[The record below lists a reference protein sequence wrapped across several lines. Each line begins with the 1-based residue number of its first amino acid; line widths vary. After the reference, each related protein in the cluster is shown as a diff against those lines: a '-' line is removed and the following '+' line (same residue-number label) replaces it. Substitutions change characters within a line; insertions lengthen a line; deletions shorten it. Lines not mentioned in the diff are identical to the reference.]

1 MISSMHIMRVT
12 LFLFTLEFLSSKF
25 VQGCPKLWGMSF
37 FASLPRIPFIQKKPE
52 DALFRVLPGLDTGA
66 AAAAADDDD
75 AAADA
80 AMKQDLTTAV

>member
-1 MISSMHIMRVT
+1 
-12 LFLFTLEFLSSKF
+12 
-25 VQGCPKLWGMSF
+25 MSF
-37 FASLPRIPFIQKKPE
+37 FASLGRIPFIQKKPE

-66 AAAAADDDD
+66 AAAADD